1 MSVNTGITG
10 ISLFLKI
17 DLTDFKTKHKGVKD
31 ILSKINS
38 VDGPCDGNKSMSTKR
53 GHVMNNSRIV

>member
-1 MSVNTGITG
+1 M
-10 ISLFLKI
+10 SLFLKI
-17 DLTDFKTKHKGVKD
+17 DLTDFKTKHKEVKD

-38 VDGPCDGNKSMSTKR
+38 VDSPCNDNKSMSTKR